1 MVGRNITQAPEEGH
15 VKDIDTSS
23 STARENQDDAFFGD
37 ASRREFLKKSAY
49 AAASAAAVGWP
60 VGNATAG
67 EGAAA
72 AEAAAGKSAGGLKLI
87 SPTFEESP
95 TYRATYKSSD
105 RAKKIC
111 QDAIIIDTL
120 YSAVYPLQWKND
132 EQFDPVMA
140 ECKAVGMNV
149 LGICSSADVA
159 GADPKAV
166 FGAARFYYDKIYR
179 SPEKYLLVRSTDDI
193 RKAVKE
199 GKLGIYLTHQGT
211 NVYQG
216 DVENVALMKAMG
228 YGYCLL
234 VYNNKNA
241 VGGGIADEKD
251 DGLTKYGRRLV
262 QAYNKYGMVVDV
274 NHTGNKTALDAC
286 EASSKPVIFSHS
298 GAKGVFP
305 SFRNCSDELIKAIA
319 KTGGSCH
326 LYGTGAY
333 IDPDNPAV
341 VGPEIIFKHIDYM
354 VQLHGNA
361 DHVGYGSD
369 YIPDM
374 NKTMELVMSKA
385 NAYPDMGMK
394 PGTTRKAIE
403 MYGPTANPAR
413 ILPAL
418 VDQMLGHGY
427 SEQDIRKI
435 LGGNIM
441 RVFDACWNGDSSVQI
456 EEHAFFYDDRT

>member
-1 MVGRNITQAPEEGH
+1 MTDSKDEVMKMTDSKDEVMKMTDGKQESNEPEVQSKPRRDFLRN
-15 VKDIDTSS
+15 
-23 STARENQDDAFFGD
+23 
-37 ASRREFLKKSAY
+37 SA
-49 AAASAAAVGWP
+49 V
-60 VGNATAG
+60 ATAG
-67 EGAAA
+67 AVAAGLSAGSRMAQAAA
-72 AEAAAGKSAGGLKLI
+72 AKATEGKATAGLNLI
-87 SPTFEESP
+87 TPTFEESP
-95 TYRATYKSSD
+95 TYLATYKSSD

-140 ECKAVGMNV
+140 ECKAAGMNV

-179 SPEKYLLVRSTDDI
+179 SPDKYLLVRSIDDI

-211 NVYQG
+211 NQFQG
-216 DVENVALMKAMG
+216 HVENVALMKAMG
-228 YGYCLL
+228 FGYCLL

-241 VGGGIADEKD
+241 VGCGIADETD
-251 DGLTKYGRRLV
+251 TGLTKYGRRLI

-305 SFRNCSDELIKAIA
+305 SFRNMSDELIKAIA

-333 IDPDNPAV
+333 IDPSNPAV

-385 NAYPDMGMK
+385 SAYPDMGMK
-394 PGTTRKAIE
+394 PGTTKKAIE

-418 VDQMLGHGY
+418 VDQMLNRGY
-427 SEQDIRKI
+427 KEPDIHKI

-441 RVFDACWNGDSSVQI
+441 RVFDACWNGDAKVKI
-456 EEHAFFYDDRT
+456 DDHAFFYDDRT

>member
-1 MVGRNITQAPEEGH
+1 MANSEQTRNEPE
-15 VKDIDTSS
+15 VQ
-23 STARENQDDAFFGD
+23 NQ
-37 ASRREFLKKSAY
+37 SRRDFLCM
-49 AAASAAAVGWP
+49 SAAA
-60 VGNATAG
+60 TAG
-67 EGAAA
+67 AVAMGLTAGGGTAQA
-72 AEAAAGKSAGGLKLI
+72 DAGKAAAGKTAGDLKLI

-95 TYRATYKSSD
+95 TYLATYKSSD

-111 QDAIIIDTL
+111 KDAIIIDTL

-140 ECKAVGMNV
+140 ECKAAGMNV

-159 GADPKAV
+159 GSDPKAV

-179 SPEKYLLVRSTDDI
+179 SPDKYMLVRSTDDI

-211 NVYQG
+211 NQFQG

-228 YGYCLL
+228 FGYCLL

-241 VGGGIADEKD
+241 VGCGIADKED
-251 DGLTKYGRRLV
+251 TGLTDYGRTLI
-262 QAYNKYGMVVDV
+262 QAYNRYGMVVDV
-274 NHTGNKTALDAC
+274 NHTGNRTALDAC
-286 EASSKPVIFSHS
+286 EASAKPVIFSHS

-305 SFRNCSDELIKAIA
+305 SFRNMTDELIKAIA
-319 KTGGSCH
+319 KTGGTCH
-326 LYGTGAY
+326 IFGTGAY
-333 IDPDNPAV
+333 VDPTNPEV
-341 VGPEIIFKHIDYM
+341 VGPEILFKHLDYM
-354 VQLHGNA
+354 VQLHGKA

-374 NKTMELVMSKA
+374 NKTMALVMSKA
-385 NAYPDMGMK
+385 SAYPDMGMK
-394 PGTTRKAIE
+394 PGTTKKAIE

-418 VDQMLGHGY
+418 VDQMLDHGY
-427 SEQDIRKI
+427 KEQDIHKI

-441 RVFDACWNGDSSVQI
+441 RVFDECWSGADVAI
-456 EEHAFFYDDRT
+456 VEPPAFHKDWR